1 MEKPSL
7 FELKKK
13 LITEDD
19 FSSMWEFFLDHFGE
33 DDEFLARG
41 HKVPPADFPITKV
54 AVAAALATMYS
65 EVDLRGT
72 TKFADIQPIHI
83 PEEQFLHGAIHLG
96 TTFGVFLY
104 FEDVDVGLV
113 YVYAGDDLSK
123 FARISPTSAVR
134 RQKYLKKYFCRRF
147 CF

>member
-19 FSSMWEFFLDHFGE
+19 FGVIWEFFLDHFGE

-54 AVAAALATMYS
+54 AVAAALATMY
-65 EVDLRGT
+65 T
-72 TKFADIQPIHI
+72 TASLKGKTKVADIQPIHI
-83 PEEQFLHGAIHLG
+83 PEEHFLHGAMRLG

-104 FEDVDVGLV
+104 FEDADVGLV

-123 FARISPTSAVR
+123 FARISVR
-134 RQKYLKKYFCRRF
+134 PESKRSPLED
-147 CF
+147 